1 MVPRLHLGVGEVQ
14 LCRQLHPILNAQVLL
29 TLEAALQGLELV
41 IRESSPGTSEPVGDI
56 ILFRIW
62 LNILSY
68 MTGVTYTAKPR
79 IISGTN
85 ESFYGSTI
93 ENYDSR
99 V

>member
-1 MVPRLHLGVGEVQ
+1 MVEYFEMV
-14 LCRQLHPILNAQVLL
+14 A
-29 TLEAALQGLELV
+29 
-41 IRESSPGTSEPVGDI
+41 
-56 ILFRIW
+56 
-62 LNILSY
+62 SY
-68 MTGVTYTAKPR
+68 MIGVTYTAKPR